1 MKKIWLLCLA
11 LVLAL
16 GTMGTGLAYWT
27 EVLEITGTVSMGEL
41 DAEFSAKSCDD
52 SDGAALNGGELT
64 CTLSDGGDTEPG
76 SSPVDMSKCTVTITN
91 AYPGYVATC
100 ALTIKNN
107 GTIPAK
113 VAAVTYT
120 GEVAGECV
128 FSTKLTTVA
137 DDIIA
142 VGGTVADTLEI
153 SIPTTAGN
161 EVENQSYNLT
171 VQIDFE
177 QTNAP

>member
-16 GTMGTGLAYWT
+16 GAMGTGLAYWT
-27 EVLEITGTVSMGEL
+27 EVLEITGTVAMGEL
-41 DAEFSAKSCDD
+41 DAEFSAKNCYDNEMGPD
-52 SDGAALNGGELT
+52 VAQLA

-76 SSPVDMSKCTVTITN
+76 SSPMDMSMCTATITN

-100 ALTIKNN
+100 ELTIKNN

-137 DDIIA
+137 DDVIA
-142 VGGTVADTLEI
+142 VGGTVADKLEI

-161 EVENQSYNLT
+161 EVENQSYTLG